1 MLGQYD
7 KKKFLLHKRKA
18 WESSCVAAI
27 NVLFFLHRS
36 AEGNSEIGL
45 EGNRWDDVLYL
56 KRPHLLESR
65 E

>member
-27 NVLFFLHRS
+27 NVVFFFYT
-36 AEGNSEIGL
+36 GQQKGT
-45 EGNRWDDVLYL
+45 L
-56 KRPHLLESR
+56 K
-65 E
+65 